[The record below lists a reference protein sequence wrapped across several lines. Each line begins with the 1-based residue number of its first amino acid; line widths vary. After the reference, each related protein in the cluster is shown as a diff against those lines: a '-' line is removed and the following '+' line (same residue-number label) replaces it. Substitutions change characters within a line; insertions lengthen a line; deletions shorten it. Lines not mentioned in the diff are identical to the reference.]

1 MEMKASHIKYA
12 LYQEMCLQLR
22 RNAIFLFHYIY
33 LHNTVYSR
41 ARKCTSCI
49 QNLIV
54 IPNIVDTTYDMK
66 DMRRGIHMDFA
77 PHEGCHK
84 R

>member
-1 MEMKASHIKYA
+1 MAFHIEKAFIQA
-12 LYQEMCLQLR
+12 MCLQFR
-22 RNAIFLFHYIY
+22 REAIFLFHYIY
-33 LHNTVYSR
+33 LHNTVYSCV
-41 ARKCTSCI
+41 RKYASCI

-54 IPNIVDTTYDMK
+54 RPSSIDTTYDTK
-66 DMRRGIHMDFA
+66 ELRRGIYTDFA